1 MAKLAEKTFS
11 RETFSHKPNVKTGR
25 VVPSNLWPEKD
36 ILKLLRRIYIKM
48 PWQSKQ
54 EALRL
59 VNCMTAIWI
68 ITSNDHQ
75 NRRRC
80 TSLCRWLEETKHW
93 SLASQRPLPLLHNLL
108 TASNQPLSSCC
119 CSQLVPINV
128 LRHPDA
134 TFSQS
139 SSPSEPPHSK
149 QPTSVQLLLLAASSN
164 KHPQT
169 PWCHLQSVQAPRSTS
184 QPSRSSPYAQAQ
196 APELLQGRFASW
208 FQQDGRTWASD
219 HESSATRGHPQHRK

>member
-25 VVPSNLWPEKD
+25 VVPSNLRPEKD

-68 ITSNDHQ
+68 ITSYDPPTQEAMHKSLQ
-75 NRRRC
+75 MTRR
-80 TSLCRWLEETKHW
+80 
-93 SLASQRPLPLLHNLL
+93 
-108 TASNQPLSSCC
+108 NQALKSGEPK
-119 CSQLVPINV
+119 
-128 LRHPDA
+128 A
-134 TFSQS
+134 S
-139 SSPSEPPHSK
+139 SSPSQPPHSK

-164 KHPQT
+164 QRPQT
-169 PWCHLQSVQAPRSTS
+169 PWCHLQSVFLSFRTSSQQATNLCPVAAARS
-184 QPSRSSPYAQAQ
+184 
-196 APELLQGRFASW
+196 
-208 FQQDGRTWASD
+208 
-219 HESSATRGHPQHRK
+219 